1 MKTKMKLSELTYE
14 FLESVGLTRV
24 SMPTDCSDALLS
36 VSNEATLEMAKSE
49 LSGRYGDV
57 DIIVNTDA
65 EWFDQIKID
74 DAKWQAD
81 FDRFC
86 KRKAAWCSKN
96 GAE

>member
-1 MKTKMKLSELTYE
+1 METKMKLSELTYE

-36 VSNEATLEMAKSE
+36 VSNEATLEKAKSE

-65 EWFDQIKID
+65 EWFDKIKID

-86 KRKAAWCSKN
+86 NRKAAWCSKN

>member
-1 MKTKMKLSELTYE
+1 MKLSELTYE
-14 FLESVGLTRV
+14 FLVSVGLTRV

-36 VSNEATLEMAKSE
+36 VSNEATLEKAKSE

-57 DIIVNTDA
+57 DVIVNTDA
-65 EWFDQIKID
+65 EWFDQIKIN

-86 KRKAAWCSKN
+86 NRKAAWCSKN